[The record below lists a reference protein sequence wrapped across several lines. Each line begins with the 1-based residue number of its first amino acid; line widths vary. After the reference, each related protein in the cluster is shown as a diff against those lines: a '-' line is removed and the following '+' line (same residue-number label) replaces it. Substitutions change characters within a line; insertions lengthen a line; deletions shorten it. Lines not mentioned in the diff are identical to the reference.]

1 MLFNDDQEL
10 MMKFLNLNY
19 PIQRLRTGRYFKRSI
34 LVDRGC
40 YQLSNQ
46 EDLSRAYLY
55 LQHVLTLMFSVDSHV
70 SSEVLRVFLNI
81 EWTAG
86 NHV

>member
-19 PIQRLRTGRYFKRSI
+19 PIQRLRNGRYFKRSI

-46 EDLSRAYLY
+46 DDLFKAYNY
-55 LQHVLTLMFSVDSHV
+55 LQHVLTLMFSVDV
-70 SSEVLRVFLNI
+70 RVTSEVLRVFLNMQ
-81 EWTAG
+81 
-86 NHV
+86 